1 MLEDSGGGGHGFVV
15 VSGYGFG
22 NGFVLVVGVG
32 FVMGL
37 CRWWYGCGSGCC
49 WWPQSTGCVLAP

>member
-1 MLEDSGGGGHGFVV
+1 MAAMGFVV

-22 NGFVLVVGVG
+22 NGFVLVVVVG

-49 WWPQSTGCVLAP
+49 WWSQSTGCVLAP